1 MESNDWGDRLPRWFH
16 RANWG
21 GGALVCLGI
30 GLYPL
35 VAWSYSIPDA
45 LWALF
50 WVVMGAGAANNARL
64 AVNSIHVP
72 ARFRKKP
79 RRGKPGG

>member
-1 MESNDWGDRLPRWFH
+1 MESNDWGDRLPRWLH

-35 VAWSYSIPDA
+35 VAWSYSIPVA